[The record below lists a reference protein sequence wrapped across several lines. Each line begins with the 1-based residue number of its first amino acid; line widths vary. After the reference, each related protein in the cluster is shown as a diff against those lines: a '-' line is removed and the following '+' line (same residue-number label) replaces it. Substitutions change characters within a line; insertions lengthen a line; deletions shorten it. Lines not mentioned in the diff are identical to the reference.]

1 MHIISFYESQLGSLG
16 FNRDGDLL
24 VHADDGTPA
33 YFTYN
38 KEKRRMALPTS
49 AMIKN
54 GMEDPQGRECHA
66 YHPLCESV
74 LAGESGTIRFLKK
87 AIRNALW
94 VHTMDLID
102 VIMDICATGKS
113 VRAAPYKKFMTEI
126 ICEGIKEPKLDEKLK
141 ASWVALS
148 NHLIE
153 TVEPKKQTNLFIASD
168 MSIDGVKYVRVAN
181 FKHLFEEESLDDTAT
196 YFGIKMNRKQ
206 DKVIIHRLLMTILG
220 WYPDLC
226 GSNDNYPYFGCLS
239 RGWAQ
244 YVVNYNQI
252 VKGLRDHSALRPL
265 NDEWIGQLDHLAQ
278 YDHVIQTLP
287 YNTGSSSTNP
297 EKDTTQQQY
306 RVTSQQPSLQTERV
320 KASEKETETD
330 TGTLDGFFKKNL
342 GNTDRTGKLNID
354 ALPLVQQRALRETG
368 QLVSRDEGPSVTEIS
383 LVSVHGGRKAAST
396 LGSLN
401 NNTSGG
407 NSLLGGGQQRLGGL
421 AGLNNNS
428 SILGNGPTLGPLKN
442 NGVRG
447 NGDSFKW

>member
-141 ASWVALS
+141 ASWVAFKSIDVPLAPIPLS
-148 NHLIE
+148 NVSAHC
-153 TVEPKKQTNLFIASD
+153 
-168 MSIDGVKYVRVAN
+168 
-181 FKHLFEEESLDDTAT
+181 SLT
-196 YFGIKMNRKQ
+196 
-206 DKVIIHRLLMTILG
+206 
-220 WYPDLC
+220 
-226 GSNDNYPYFGCLS
+226 
-239 RGWAQ
+239 
-244 YVVNYNQI
+244 
-252 VKGLRDHSALRPL
+252 
-265 NDEWIGQLDHLAQ
+265 
-278 YDHVIQTLP
+278 
-287 YNTGSSSTNP
+287 
-297 EKDTTQQQY
+297 
-306 RVTSQQPSLQTERV
+306 
-320 KASEKETETD
+320 
-330 TGTLDGFFKKNL
+330 
-342 GNTDRTGKLNID
+342 
-354 ALPLVQQRALRETG
+354 
-368 QLVSRDEGPSVTEIS
+368 
-383 LVSVHGGRKAAST
+383 
-396 LGSLN
+396 
-401 NNTSGG
+401 
-407 NSLLGGGQQRLGGL
+407 LLG
-421 AGLNNNS
+421 
-428 SILGNGPTLGPLKN
+428 IM
-442 NGVRG
+442 
-447 NGDSFKW
+447 